1 MNRKRFFIEAGLPKY
16 ISLPAGQGT
25 LISFSLLLL
34 FVFLFYADE
43 LSAETRKIRG
53 PVNIEADTLDYV
65 KDTDTYHAL
74 GNVIISF
81 SEGVLKADSVMLNK
95 STNVALA
102 EGKVSL
108 KSGGDVLEGD
118 TLTFNIETKSG
129 SAQNG
134 RIFLVRN
141 HVYLKGSLIEKEGEA
156 HYRIFDATATTCDG
170 ATPDWSISG
179 KELDVTVDGYGTVK
193 HGKFNVRNWPIFY
206 TPYLIFP
213 AKTTRQSGFL
223 LPTLAYSRDKHGMD
237 IEIPFFWAISKN
249 LDATFYQRYM
259 EKRGL
264 KEGVEFRYFIS
275 PDNYGTFYAD
285 YLNDNKHVTET
296 SGAISR
302 DWQSDQQRGSFY
314 LNHETTFSPGFYLRS
329 DLYKVSDNWYFKDF
343 SSQNYY
349 RDNYST
355 DSTQRFKRIS
365 FLADESLT
373 SLDSTVRLVKD
384 AELYN
389 VTALARYTDDFTS
402 PSNDQ
407 TLQKYPEITLST
419 VKIPLLGTP
428 LYGMVNSTYDYFY
441 RTEGQKGHLYD
452 IQPIVSLP
460 VHLGRYARFTPEL
473 SMRETI
479 WDRNDHE
486 TSASAPESRHGDRQ
500 VYTAGAVLNTEFDR
514 IYTIGGKSFDKLRHV
529 IKPELTYN
537 YIPDPDQNDI
547 PDYVPVISET
557 NNLTYALTN
566 TLTAKMREK
575 DGTSSYREIVRFKLF
590 QTYDI
595 HEARRSEQAGEADRR
610 PFQDLNIELNVDP
623 CSYLSLAARN
633 KLDVNSGDW
642 LQTNYDLTLRDWRG
656 DSAAL
661 QYRYTRDS
669 IEEINL
675 NLLAKLT
682 REMDA
687 LFVLRRNQLAE
698 NTLERTYVLKYRRQC
713 WSVDLGYSDG
723 DNDRRFVLSFA
734 LYGLGGI

>member
-1 MNRKRFFIEAGLPKY
+1 MNRKCFFIEASLPKS
-16 ISLPAGQGT
+16 IHFPAGQGT
-25 LISFSLLLL
+25 WISFLILLL
-34 FVFLFYADE
+34 FVLLFHADE
-43 LSAETRKIRG
+43 LSAETRKIQG

-81 SEGVLKADSVMLNK
+81 PEGVLKADSVTLNK
-95 STNVALA
+95 STNLALA

-108 KSGGDVLEGD
+108 KSDGDILEGD

-223 LPTLAYSRDKHGMD
+223 LPTLAYSSDKHGMD
-237 IEIPFFWAISKN
+237 IELPFFWAISPN

-259 EKRGL
+259 SKRGF

-275 PDNYGTFYAD
+275 PDSFGTFYAD
-285 YLNDNKHVTET
+285 YLDDTKHVTET

-302 DWQSDQQRGSFY
+302 DWQSDQRRGSFY

-329 DLYKVSDNWYFKDF
+329 DLYRVSDHWYFKDF

-349 RDNYST
+349 RDNYSSDPT
-355 DSTQRFKRIS
+355 KRFKRIS

-389 VTALARYTDDFTS
+389 VTALARYTDDLTS
-402 PSNDQ
+402 QTNDQ

-428 LYGMVNSTYDYFY
+428 LYGMVNATYDYFY

-452 IQPIVSLP
+452 IQPIVTLP
-460 VHLGRYARFTPEL
+460 MNLGRYARFTPEF
-473 SMRETI
+473 SMRETG
-479 WDRNDHE
+479 WDRTDNE
-486 TSASAPESRHGDRQ
+486 SSTSASGSSYGNRQ
-500 VYTAGAVLNTEFDR
+500 VYTAAANLNTEFGKV
-514 IYTIGGKSFDKLRHV
+514 YAIGGTSLEKLRHV
-529 IKPELTYN
+529 IKPELTYT
-537 YIPDPDQNDI
+537 YIPDPNQSDI
-547 PDYVPVISET
+547 PDYVSSISET
-557 NNLTYALTN
+557 NSLTYALTN
-566 TLTAKMREK
+566 TLTAKTRGK
-575 DGTSSYREIVRFKLF
+575 DGSSSYREIVRFKLF

-595 HEARRSEQAGEADRR
+595 HEARRSVQPGEAERR

-623 CSYLSLAARN
+623 FSYLSLAARN

-642 LQTNYDLTLRDWRG
+642 LQTNYDLILRDWRG

-682 REMDA
+682 REVDA
-687 LFVLRRNQLAE
+687 LFILRRNQLE
-698 NTLERTYVLKYRRQC
+698 EKNLERTYVLKYRRQC
-713 WSVDLGYSDG
+713 WSVDLGYSDE
-723 DNDRRFVLSFA
+723 DDDRRFVISFA
-734 LYGLGGI
+734 LYGMGM